1 MRFLILLLTF
11 LTAFSVP
18 PLHATQ
24 SLPVSRVAHMQQR
37 REQRRRARLA
47 RRFPSSSSSSLPTVL
62 TVPTLSTIPAPPST
76 DPLPATDVRAAI
88 LLLGTTM
95 PILGSIR
102 IFPHEEPLD
111 VRRISVD
118 FLVAPL
124 SVDSLLVYDGDR
136 RFLGRAMFDASVS
149 GNRRFTLRFANGTFV
164 IPQREE
170 RSVYVRALL
179 KERDAGGV
187 SGEEL
192 RVYEFRIEGDGVWS
206 NAEYVKPLTET
217 FPTFQT
223 ARARFTS
230 IANADA
236 LTGPISLGPSQRIA
250 SFRFTGERSDGS
262 TELRVTSLTFQVSAS
277 SDITLSNAVV
287 RGRDAVEDYGCT
299 VGSTTITCSDI
310 PASHG
315 VIGDSSRVIE
325 LYADVM
331 STGTVSSPI
340 LQITLNNPG
349 TVDTVGHITWTDG
362 TTTFT
367 WVPFEQ
373 PVVRGIRWK

>member
-1 MRFLILLLTF
+1 MK
-11 LTAFSVP
+11 
-18 PLHATQ
+18 Q
-24 SLPVSRVAHMQQR
+24 RV
-37 REQRRRARLA
+37 EQRRRARLT
-47 RRFPSSSSSSLPTVL
+47 RRACHGEVSRLRCDTTHTSSSSFSSFPSLPTAVP
-62 TVPTLSTIPAPPST
+62 TVPTPPST
-76 DPLPATDVRAAI
+76 DPLPASDVRAAI
-88 LLLGTTM
+88 LLLGTTT
-95 PILGSIR
+95 PILGSVR
-102 IFPHEEPLD
+102 IFPHEESLD

-118 FLVAPL
+118 LLVAPV

-136 RFLGRAMFDASVS
+136 RFLGRATLDASVS

-217 FPTFQT
+217 FPTFQA

-236 LTGPISLGPSQRIA
+236 LTGPIPLGLSQRIA

-262 TELRVTSLTFQVSAS
+262 TELRVTDFTFQVGKS
-277 SDITLSNAVV
+277 SDIALSNAVL
-287 RGRDAVEDYGCT
+287 RGRDAGESHGCT

-325 LYADVM
+325 LYADVL
-331 STGTVSSPI
+331 STGIVSSPI

-367 WVPFEQ
+367 WVQFEQ
-373 PVVRGIRWK
+373 PVARGTRWK